1 MRVSRATDT
10 GLASSKLTPST
21 FTDNGANRSFAAGE
35 VPRSSAEI
43 SASRS
48 VNSRKSNFHGG
59 AAEGGCAAAA
69 VDGGAAAAVDG
80 CAAVDVGGGAAPA
93 VDGCAAAAVD
103 ARAGGDCASLSRL
116 SDPSGS
122 SHVTSFTPVSD
133 SESV

>member
-10 GLASSKLTPST
+10 GLARSKLTPST
-21 FTDNGANRSFAAGE
+21 FTDNGANRTFAAGE

-59 AAEGGCAAAA
+59 AAEGG
-69 VDGGAAAAVDG
+69 D
-80 CAAVDVGGGAAPA
+80 AAVDVGGGAAPA

-122 SHVTSFTPVSD
+122 SHVTSFTP
-133 SESV
+133 

>member
-10 GLASSKLTPST
+10 GLARSKLTPST

-59 AAEGGCAAAA
+59 AAEGGAAAA
-69 VDGGAAAAVDG
+69 VGGGAEG
-80 CAAVDVGGGAAPA
+80 GVGGGAAPA
-93 VDGCAAAAVD
+93 VVGCGAAGVD
-103 ARAGGDCASLSRL
+103 ARARGEWANL
-116 SDPSGS
+116 
-122 SHVTSFTPVSD
+122 
-133 SESV
+133 